1 MAKEN
6 KDCYVRVRITKSER
20 DQIEAFCDKHNL
32 SISEFMRLAI
42 ENYLRRGE

>member
-20 DQIEAFCDKHNL
+20 DQIEAYSEKHDL

-42 ENYLRRGE
+42 ENYLRKGE